1 MAEKKVYKANAKVLR
16 VLDGDTI
23 EVAVKIRFAKIDA
36 PETKGVEKPLGD
48 IAKEWLT
55 DKLEGKVVELDIE
68 GNDIYKR
75 LLSRVFLKQEDIGDE
90 MLQDKLVEIYTPK
103 HHNNGVLDI

>member
-1 MAEKKVYKANAKVLR
+1 MAEKKVLKADGKVLR

-36 PETKGVEKPLGD
+36 PETKGIEKPLGD

-55 DKLEGKVVELDIE
+55 DKIE
-68 GNDIYKR
+68 GRAVQLEIEANDIYRR
-75 LLSRVFLKQEDIGDE
+75 LLSRVFLKDENIGDE
-90 MLQDKLVEIYTPK
+90 MLAEKLVEIYTPK